1 MIINE
6 VGRCPTRSDY
16 AYFEQSGFTVFTA
29 AFCFA
34 NGEHNLIKP
43 WRYNSIIY
51 NSVVLYLHD

>member
-1 MIINE
+1 MKLIN
-6 VGRCPTRSDY
+6 CPTRSDY
-16 AYFEQSGFTVFTA
+16 AYFEQSWFTVFTA